1 MSGCSDLQR
10 PKGTATPARDLR
22 RWEHSLM
29 SWPSRFPCS
38 SIKNVE
44 WSISLTNSAG
54 LISGRRYGCGPIAQT
69 FYFESLGASEATSF
83 FKARIAAQRIPGF
96 IQLKRSV
103 SCAERN
109 PTHLFQGFE
118 GAPRLTHT
126 GIDDGKSVCYIRAID
141 RVLRDGKLLE
151 RLLTFANRIRDSV
164 RNFSFFEQ
172 LKISISSSTLFLIT
186 EDISAVTSHWESSQ
200 HCLLP
205 AGHLDPSPPSRTI
218 LPRLCR
224 RRRLSC
230 HPLSQSQIHGEAYRR

>member
-1 MSGCSDLQR
+1 MAFPLKYLVPLAAIGDAYERL
-10 PKGTATPARDLR
+10 LR
-22 RWEHSLM
+22 SA
-29 SWPSRFPCS
+29 
-38 SIKNVE
+38 V
-44 WSISLTNSAG
+44 SAG
-54 LISGRRYGCGPIAQT
+54 DCDPSARPAP
-69 FYFESLGASEATSF
+69 LGAQSDELAQSLPLF
-83 FKARIAAQRIPGF
+83 F
-96 IQLKRSV
+96 
-103 SCAERN
+103 
-109 PTHLFQGFE
+109 
-118 GAPRLTHT
+118 
-126 GIDDGKSVCYIRAID
+126 VCYIRAID

-230 HPLSQSQIHGEAYRR
+230 HPLSQSQIHGEACRR